1 MINKP
6 AIVMMLTLSVPLA
19 VGAEEM
25 PAATFAQKAAQTD
38 MFEMEAAKLVLAKG
52 VSDEVKKFA
61 GDMVKDHHRT
71 TVDLKDAASK
81 DGVQVPADISDDL
94 RIKLDSL
101 KPLNGPAL
109 DAADVSTQVSVYTEA
124 VELFDKFAKD
134 GQGGALKSFA
144 TAYYPTIRILS
155 ECGISTSNT
164 EDNMAISVASP

>member
-6 AIVMMLTLSVPLA
+6 AILMIMTLSVPLA

-38 MFEMEAAKLVLAKG
+38 MFEMEAAKLILAKG
-52 VSDEVKKFA
+52 VSNEVKQFA

-81 DGVQVPADISDDL
+81 DGVKLPADISGEF
-94 RIKLDSL
+94 RSKLDSL
-101 KPLNGPAL
+101 RPLNGPAL
-109 DAADVSTQVSVYTEA
+109 DAAYVSTQVSVHTDA
-124 VELFDKFAKD
+124 VELFDKFVKD

-144 TAYYPTIRILS
+144 TANYPTIRMHLVRVRNFNV
-155 ECGISTSNT
+155 EQ
-164 EDNMAISVASP
+164 